1 MDMQALSEAIE
12 MQFTAL
18 SPQEQDIFL
27 AAVTPEVA
35 GVMRKIF
42 PAPLHDLINVA
53 EQSPGGGGPVPGGMP
68 QAAPPMGGGAMG
80 AGPQPG
86 PGGAPGGGAPG
97 GLEDFARMVG

>member
-42 PAPLHDLINVA
+42 PSPLHDLINIA

-68 QAAPPMGGGAMG
+68 QAAPAGPPMGGGAMG

-86 PGGAPGGGAPG
+86 PGG
-97 GLEDFARMVG
+97 LEDFARMVG